1 MKTEALTIGETISE
15 IRRALKDY
23 IEATY
28 HISHPSLVE
37 QRKQLLEEPGAIYQA
52 PFLESTPRYK
62 SGRALADL
70 RIHDA
75 AKELLRAMAE
85 PTEYRGALVHDP
97 PYRHQAA
104 AIEAIVSDG
113 RSIALTTGTG
123 SGKTESFL
131 LPILSKLAIE
141 SATRPESFGQPSVR
155 AVLLYPMNALVNDQL
170 GRLRR
175 FFGDAAVSG
184 MFMEWSKR
192 PARFARYTS
201 RTPYPGVRT
210 TAKDQDRL
218 RPIGEFYV
226 DLMNRASDPDD
237 PDAEA
242 AAHLLESLQVRGKW
256 PAKPDLRSWYGQPR
270 QRWQDPTGR
279 YQRAVMQAQ
288 DAELITRHEVL
299 ANPPDVLVTNYSMLE
314 YMLMR
319 PLERPIFE
327 RTRDWLGAHD
337 DERLM
342 LVVDEA
348 HLYRGAA
355 GAEVGLL
362 LRRLRDRL
370 GISRDRLQVVCTSAS
385 FNDRDYAAEFAAEL
399 CGTDPD
405 SFVTLTGDLAL
416 REQSGPGSKEDASVL
431 ASVSLSDFYGTGSD
445 EERHEVLAD
454 LLAYRG
460 VAPAS
465 SSSKALFQAL
475 QDFPPMGSLVNMTMQ
490 VAAPLEEL
498 ASDLFPESD
507 PEMADRAL
515 TALIALGSSARP
527 GLADPGLLPC
537 RIHAFFRGL
546 PGIWACLDEDCP
558 VRGDLPPGPVGR
570 IWSQPRDSCPC
581 GARVFE
587 LFTCRNCGAAYA
599 RAYTDNVELPDYLW
613 SEPGG
618 SFEAAEGHVSQLL
631 ALDLL
636 LEPPTTPD
644 VEPAD
649 LDLLTGRLN
658 TPRPGY
664 RVRGVFLRRKR
675 LVEP

>member
-37 QRKQLLEEPGAIYQA
+37 QRKQLLEEPGAIYQT
-52 PFLESTPRYK
+52 PFLESTPRYEA
-62 SGRALADL
+62 GRALADL
-70 RIHDA
+70 HIHDA
-75 AKELLRAMAE
+75 AKELLLAMAE
-85 PTEYRGALVHDP
+85 PTEHRGALIHDP

-113 RSIALTTGTG
+113 KSLALTTGTG

-170 GRLRR
+170 GRLRL

-226 DLMNRASDPDD
+226 DLMDRASDPDD
-237 PDAEA
+237 PDAGA
-242 AAHLLESLQVRGKW
+242 AAHLLESLQERGKW
-256 PAKPDLRSWYGQPR
+256 PAKPDLRSWYGRPG
-270 QRWQDPTGR
+270 QRWRDRTGR
-279 YQRAVMQAQ
+279 YQRAVMQAR

-299 ANPPDVLVTNYSMLE
+299 ASPPDVLVTNYSMLE

-327 RTRDWLGAHD
+327 RTRDWLAAHE

-370 GISRDRLQVVCTSAS
+370 GIPRDRLQVACTSAS

-416 REQSGPGSKEDASVL
+416 RERSGPGNKEDASVL
-431 ASVSLSDFYGTGSD
+431 ASVSIADFYEAESD
-445 EERHEVLAD
+445 EERHEVFG
-454 LLAYRG
+454 R
-460 VAPAS
+460 PAGIPRCPVGIEQFS
-465 SSSKALFQAL
+465 G
-475 QDFPPMGSLVNMTMQ
+475 P
-490 VAAPLEEL
+490 
-498 ASDLFPESD
+498 
-507 PEMADRAL
+507 
-515 TALIALGSSARP
+515 
-527 GLADPGLLPC
+527 
-537 RIHAFFRGL
+537 L
-546 PGIWACLDEDCP
+546 PGPTGLSAD
-558 VRGDLPPGPVGR
+558 G
-570 IWSQPRDSCPC
+570 QPCEHDN
-581 GARVFE
+581 AR
-587 LFTCRNCGAAYA
+587 CR
-599 RAYTDNVELPDYLW
+599 
-613 SEPGG
+613 
-618 SFEAAEGHVSQLL
+618 
-631 ALDLL
+631 
-636 LEPPTTPD
+636 TP
-644 VEPAD
+644 
-649 LDLLTGRLN
+649 
-658 TPRPGY
+658 
-664 RVRGVFLRRKR
+664 
-675 LVEP
+675 